1 MKPKISVLVPAYNV
15 ALWLPSC
22 LDSILA
28 QTYQNLE
35 IIVVNDGSTDNT
47 GTILDSYAKKNGRIV
62 AIHQKNAGLVAARE
76 TGIAH
81 ATGDYVTFVDGDD
94 TIAPDMYEHLMANAL
109 KYKADISHCGM
120 DFVFPDGHIEPH
132 YGTGRLLV
140 QDNIEG
146 LRDLLIGELVEPSL
160 CTKLYA
166 RYLVTNSCLDKSV
179 LNNEDLLRN
188 FTLFSRANRIVF
200 EDFCGYQYFQRP
212 GSMSKDS
219 SKALQNLKHILRA
232 RKLIVDNSSEELY
245 PYAMRLWLSTYINA
259 INQKSDDCDE
269 QMEEFCKECRQ
280 VLIREK
286 KNTRHLIKRQQIAAW
301 LIIYAPWLHKI
312 IYRIYKRRR

>member
-146 LRDLLIGELVEPSL
+146 LRELLIGELVEPSL

-219 SKALQNLKHILRA
+219 SKALRNLKHILRA

>member
-1 MKPKISVLVPAYNV
+1 MEPKISVLVPAYNV

-146 LRDLLIGELVEPSL
+146 LRELLIGELVEPSL

>member
-1 MKPKISVLVPAYNV
+1 MEPKISVLVPAYNV

-47 GTILDSYAKKNGRIV
+47 GTILDSYAKKNRRIV

-166 RYLVTNSCLDKSV
+166 RHLVTNSCLDKSV

>member
-146 LRDLLIGELVEPSL
+146 LRELLIGELVEPSL

-166 RYLVTNSCLDKSV
+166 RHLVTNSCLDKSV